1 MSGGRKPRLRG
12 SSHEVIGRALD
23 AIGPRKIVADHL
35 DVGTSKAAAWSDPDD
50 TCNRAPMT
58 FAQVRSVAREFPET
72 AGAVFARDL
81 ASLAGGVFVPGVP
94 DLGDCPL
101 AGPLADAMREH
112 SEAVCAIVAGLADGA
127 MSTAESDTAC
137 RELDQAMGAM
147 VALRAALDAHARRGL
162 RQQEADHGR

>member
-1 MSGGRKPRLRG
+1 MSGARKPRPRG

-23 AIGPRKIVADHL
+23 AIGPRKVVADHL

-58 FAQVRSVAREFPET
+58 YAQVRTVSREFPDT
-72 AGAVFARDL
+72 AGMVFARDL
-81 ASLAGGVFVPGVP
+81 AGLVGGVFVPGVP
-94 DLGDCPL
+94 EGGDCPL

-112 SEAVCAIVAGLADGA
+112 SEAVCAIITGLADGQL
-127 MSTAESDTAC
+127 TALETDTAC

-147 VALRAALDAHARRGL
+147 VALRAALDAHARKR
-162 RQQEADHGR
+162 EAL

>member
-12 SSHEVIGRALD
+12 SSFEVIGRALD
-23 AIGPRKIVADHL
+23 AIGPRKVAAAHL

-50 TCNRAPMT
+50 ACNRAPMT
-58 FAQVRSVAREFPET
+58 FAQVRAVTREFPDS

-81 ASLAGGVFVPGVP
+81 ASLAGGVFVPGEP

-112 SEAVCAIVAGLADGA
+112 SEAVCAIVAGMADGG
-127 MSTAESDTAC
+127 MSADETDHAR

-147 VALRAALDAHARRGL
+147 VALRAAVDAHARAG
-162 RQQEADHGR
+162 RQIVEGDHG